1 MSLKYY
7 TNIGQEID
15 DLYTLDD
22 GIEEG
27 KILYKDKMVGEWKV
41 SHDDEVGTYIF
52 KIVDGQEFHDHYC
65 DEDYIIKKTNLK

>member
-1 MSLKYY
+1 MSLKYT
-7 TNIGQEID
+7 TNDGKEVGD
-15 DLYTLDD
+15 FYTLDD
-22 GIEEG
+22 GIEDG
-27 KILYKDKMVGEWKV
+27 KVFWKNKEVGEWKV